1 MSKPRFEIT
10 ARVLPDGKPFTVTG
24 RDAFAL
30 DELLAAGLTGCT
42 PISRPAPRWSAYIHA
57 LRTER
62 GLNIETVTEP
72 HAGQFAG
79 HHARYVL
86 HSPVEILNRN
96 DRNDRGELARAA

>member
-1 MSKPRFEIT
+1 MSKPRLEIT
-10 ARVLPDGKPFTVTG
+10 ARILPGGKPFTVTG

-42 PISRPAPRWSAYIHA
+42 PITRPAPRWSAYVHA

-62 GLNIETVTEP
+62 ALNIETVTEP

-79 HHARYVL
+79 HHAKYILR
-86 HSPVEILNRN
+86 SPVEIVSRN
-96 DRNDRGELARAA
+96 DRAELARAA

>member
-1 MSKPRFEIT
+1 MSKPRLEIT
-10 ARVLPDGKPFTVTG
+10 ARALPDGKSFIVTG
-24 RDAFAL
+24 RDAWAL

-42 PISRPAPRWSAYIHA
+42 PITRPAPRWSAYVHA

-79 HHARYVL
+79 HHAKYILR
-86 HSPVEILNRN
+86 SPVEILSRN
-96 DRNDRGELARAA
+96 DREEMARAA

>member
-1 MSKPRFEIT
+1 MSKPRLEIT
-10 ARVLPDGKPFTVTG
+10 ARFLPDGQSFTVTG

-30 DELLAAGLTGCT
+30 DELLAAGLKGCT
-42 PISRPAPRWSAYIHA
+42 PITRPAPRWSAYVHA

-79 HHARYVL
+79 HHAKYILR
-86 HSPVEILNRN
+86 SPVEVII
-96 DRNDRGELARAA
+96 RNDRGELARAA

>member
-1 MSKPRFEIT
+1 MSKPRLEVT
-10 ARVLPDGKPFTVTG
+10 ARITPDGKPFTVTG

-30 DELLAAGLTGCT
+30 DELLSAGLSGCT

-72 HAGQFAG
+72 HAGLFAG
-79 HHARYVL
+79 HHAKYILR
-86 HSPVEILNRN
+86 SPVEIISRN
-96 DRNDRGELARAA
+96 DREELARAA